1 MKAEAIS
8 PKGLQIAQV
17 VLGVIAI
24 GLSLSVMAEP
34 GAGVAL
40 LVFLL
45 SITLLVLGIERVIA
59 GIGLAGLRKS
69 SRIGNII
76 LGGLTIALGIA
87 VISFPLFAAG
97 FLILMLA
104 IGLLF
109 MGIARIL
116 YGITASRRNAS
127 QWSRAFA
134 IGVGILSIAI
144 SFMVFASPLL
154 GAFLLTL
161 ILAVNLLILGI
172 ESIAH
177 GISSRKH
184 VSVPDHGR

>member
-1 MKAEAIS
+1 LKADVIS
-8 PKGLQIAQV
+8 PKGLRIAQI

-24 GLSLSVMAEP
+24 ALSISVMAQP
-34 GAGVAL
+34 RAGVTL

-45 SITLLVLGIERVIA
+45 SVTLLVLGIERVIA
-59 GIGLAGLRKS
+59 GIGLTALPKS

-76 LGGLTIALGIA
+76 LGGLTVILGII
-87 VISFPLFAAG
+87 VISYPLFAAG
-97 FLILMLA
+97 FLILLLA

-116 YGITASRRNAS
+116 YGVMTRRKAS

-134 IGVGILSIAI
+134 IGVGVLSIAVSI
-144 SFMVFASPLL
+144 MVFASPLL

-161 ILAVNLLILGI
+161 VLAINLLILGI

-177 GISSRKH
+177 GISGRKH
-184 VSVPDHGR
+184 VSAQDYGR

>member
-1 MKAEAIS
+1 
-8 PKGLQIAQV
+8 
-17 VLGVIAI
+17 
-24 GLSLSVMAEP
+24 MAEP

-59 GIGLAGLRKS
+59 CIGLAGLRKS

-76 LGGLTIALGIA
+76 LGGLTIALGIT

-104 IGLLF
+104 IVLLF

-116 YGITASRRNAS
+116 YGIAASVGMHRNG
-127 QWSRAFA
+127 QEH
-134 IGVGILSIAI
+134 LQ
-144 SFMVFASPLL
+144 
-154 GAFLLTL
+154 
-161 ILAVNLLILGI
+161 
-172 ESIAH
+172 
-177 GISSRKH
+177 
-184 VSVPDHGR
+184 

>member
-1 MKAEAIS
+1 MKADIIS
-8 PKGLQIAQV
+8 PRGFRLAQI

-24 GLSLSVMAEP
+24 ALSISVMAEP
-34 GAGVAL
+34 RAGVTL

-45 SITLLVLGIERVIA
+45 SVTLLVLGIERVIA
-59 GIGLAGLRKS
+59 GIGIKDLPKS
-69 SRIGNII
+69 SRIGNIV
-76 LGGLTIALGIA
+76 LGSLTIIFGII

-97 FLILMLA
+97 FLILLLA
-104 IGLLF
+104 LGLLF

-116 YGITASRRNAS
+116 YGITTRHKIS

-134 IGVGILSIAI
+134 IGVGILSIAV

-154 GAFLLTL
+154 GAFILTL
-161 ILAVNLLILGI
+161 VLAINLLILGV

-177 GISSRKH
+177 GISGRKH
-184 VSVPDHGR
+184 VSVRDYGR

>member
-45 SITLLVLGIERVIA
+45 SITL
-59 GIGLAGLRKS
+59 
-69 SRIGNII
+69 
-76 LGGLTIALGIA
+76 
-87 VISFPLFAAG
+87 
-97 FLILMLA
+97 
-104 IGLLF
+104 
-109 MGIARIL
+109 
-116 YGITASRRNAS
+116 
-127 QWSRAFA
+127 
-134 IGVGILSIAI
+134 
-144 SFMVFASPLL
+144 
-154 GAFLLTL
+154 
-161 ILAVNLLILGI
+161 GI

-177 GISSRKH
+177 RISGRKH

>member
-1 MKAEAIS
+1 LKAEAIS

-76 LGGLTIALGIA
+76 LGGLTIALGIV

-116 YGITASRRNAS
+116 YGITASRHNAS
-127 QWSRAFA
+127 MVKVICNRCRYIVNSH
-134 IGVGILSIAI
+134 IIYGVCIAI
-144 SFMVFASPLL
+144 
-154 GAFLLTL
+154 TW
-161 ILAVNLLILGI
+161 
-172 ESIAH
+172 
-177 GISSRKH
+177 R
-184 VSVPDHGR
+184 VPFDINIGN